1 MADKQKLT
9 KAGYKKLQD
18 ELKYLVDE
26 AREEV
31 KRQLAEARAQGD
43 LSENADYDAARGKQ
57 AEVEPCWTNFSV
69 LVSILEVASS
79 RIITGASATAQRA
92 ILINCL
98 WPCDR
103 LEPLPLKTVLNP
115 SGKRVMKSYALAIL
129 AASYTSSS
137 VACKLPYLMFSITV
151 PVKRLV
157 SCKTIPKERRKSA
170 FLILLMLIP
179 SYLIFPS
186 AMS

>member
-57 AEVEPCWTNFSV
+57 AEVEGRIKEIENILANADIIEESKASTKKVGLGSTVTIRYVDEDRKDQSFMIVGTVESDPVNGKISNSCPLGEA
-69 LVSILEVASS
+69 LV
-79 RIITGASATAQRA
+79 G
-92 ILINCL
+92 
-98 WPCDR
+98 
-103 LEPLPLKTVLNP
+103 KTV
-115 SGKRVMKSYALAIL
+115 GDIVEVKAIRT
-129 AASYTSSS
+129 YK
-137 VACKLPYLMFSITV
+137 V
-151 PVKRLV
+151 
-157 SCKTIPKERRKSA
+157 E
-170 FLILLMLIP
+170 ILKIE
-179 SYLIFPS
+179 IK
-186 AMS
+186 

>member
-57 AEVEPCWTNFSV
+57 AEVEGRIKEIENILANADIIEESKASTKKVGLGSTVTIRYVDEDRKDQSFMIVGTVESDPVNGKISNSCPLGEA
-69 LVSILEVASS
+69 LV
-79 RIITGASATAQRA
+79 G
-92 ILINCL
+92 
-98 WPCDR
+98 
-103 LEPLPLKTVLNP
+103 KTV
-115 SGKRVMKSYALAIL
+115 GDIVEVKAIKT
-129 AASYTSSS
+129 YK
-137 VACKLPYLMFSITV
+137 VEI
-151 PVKRLV
+151 VKIEI
-157 SCKTIPKERRKSA
+157 K
-170 FLILLMLIP
+170 
-179 SYLIFPS
+179 
-186 AMS
+186 